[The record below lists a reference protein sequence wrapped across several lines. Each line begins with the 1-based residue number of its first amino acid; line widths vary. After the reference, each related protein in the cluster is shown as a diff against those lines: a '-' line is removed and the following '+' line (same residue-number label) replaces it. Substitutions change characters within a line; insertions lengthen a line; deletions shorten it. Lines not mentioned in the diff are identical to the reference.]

1 MLHTC
6 RVNKGLLAKIYHEN
20 LEIIVIVLVT
30 PKAVS
35 TKLVVVVMGRL
46 KLGAWKIV

>member
-1 MLHTC
+1 MQITHGSPSKNIL
-6 RVNKGLLAKIYHEN
+6 EEPP
-20 LEIIVIVLVT
+20 EIIVIVLVT

-46 KLGAWKIV
+46 KLGAWKRV

>member
-6 RVNKGLLAKIYHEN
+6 RVNKGLLRLLAKIYQEN

-35 TKLVVVVMGRL
+35 TKL
-46 KLGAWKIV
+46 